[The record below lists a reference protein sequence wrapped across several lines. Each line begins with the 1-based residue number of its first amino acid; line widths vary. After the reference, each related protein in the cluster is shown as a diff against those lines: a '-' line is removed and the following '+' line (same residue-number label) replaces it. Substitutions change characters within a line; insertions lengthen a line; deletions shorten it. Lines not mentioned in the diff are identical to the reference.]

1 MPVVTITI
9 AEGYDEETRQIL
21 AERLTDAVRTTV
33 AAPLD
38 DITVTVNEDPGQAAP
53 ALAPPPP
60 RPAKL
65 VRAYLD
71 ACGARDFDTARTML
85 AGDFLSLFPG
95 GAEMRD
101 PGELPAFA
109 KGRYK
114 SVRKVYEH
122 VDEAVAGDGVAVY
135 AFGTLEGEWEDGA
148 PFSGIRFIDR
158 FTVHDGKIANQRV
171 WNDVGETQLAAFRA
185 EAPESAPEPAEA
197 AE

>member
-9 AEGYDEETRQIL
+9 AAGYDEETRQIL

-53 ALAPPPP
+53 ALAMPPP

-158 FTVHDGKIANQRV
+158 FTVRDGKIADQRV

-185 EAPESAPEPAEA
+185 AAAEA
-197 AE
+197 AQAAE

>member
-1 MPVVTITI
+1 MPVVTVTI
-9 AEGYDEETRQIL
+9 MEGYGEETRQTL
-21 AERLTDAVRTTV
+21 AERLTDAVRTTI

-38 DITVTVNEDPGQAAP
+38 DITVTVNEDPRQAATAP
-53 ALAPPPP
+53 PPPP

-122 VDEAVAGDGVAVY
+122 VDEAAAGDGVAVY

-158 FTVHDGKIANQRV
+158 FTVRDGKIADQRV
-171 WNDVGETQLAAFRA
+171 WNDVGETQLAALRA
-185 EAPESAPEPAEA
+185 TDAESAEA

>member
-38 DITVTVNEDPGQAAP
+38 DITVTVNEDPRQAAQ
-53 ALAPPPP
+53 AATDTAPPP

-158 FTVHDGKIANQRV
+158 FTVHDGKIADQRV

-185 EAPESAPEPAEA
+185 EAAKSAEA

>member
-1 MPVVTITI
+1 MPVVTVTI
-9 AEGYDEETRQIL
+9 MEGYGEETRQTL
-21 AERLTDAVRTTV
+21 AERLTDAVRTTI

-38 DITVTVNEDPGQAAP
+38 DITVTVNEDPSQAATAP
-53 ALAPPPP
+53 ATPPP

-71 ACGARDFDTARTML
+71 ACGARNFDTARTML

-148 PFSGIRFIDR
+148 PFSDIRFIDR
-158 FTVHDGKIANQRV
+158 FTVRDGKIADQRV
-171 WNDVGETQLAAFRA
+171 WNDVGEAQLAASRA
-185 EAPESAPEPAEA
+185 EARDA

>member
-21 AERLTDAVRTTV
+21 AERLTDAVRTTI

-38 DITVTVNEDPGQAAP
+38 DITVTVNEDPGQAA
-53 ALAPPPP
+53 LATPPP

-158 FTVHDGKIANQRV
+158 FTVHDGKIADQRV

-185 EAPESAPEPAEA
+185 EAAEPAEA

>member
-53 ALAPPPP
+53 ALAMPPP

-158 FTVHDGKIANQRV
+158 FTVRDGKIADQRV

-185 EAPESAPEPAEA
+185 AAAEA
-197 AE
+197 AQAAE